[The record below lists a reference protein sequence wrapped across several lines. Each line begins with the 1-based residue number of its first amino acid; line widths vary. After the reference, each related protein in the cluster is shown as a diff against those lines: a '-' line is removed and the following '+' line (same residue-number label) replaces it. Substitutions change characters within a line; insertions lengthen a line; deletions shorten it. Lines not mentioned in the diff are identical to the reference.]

1 MGRVEM
7 GLSGR
12 VFGWGLF
19 EWVKMGCRDLQ
30 VGAGWIQWNCGLGRV
45 GLTPPVLRLG
55 NSRTRLASRELP
67 HDSSLGRPPPPVVA
81 TPPAYP
87 ALLHNSFRSRYTPPY
102 SASPPPPSFS
112 SSAQPIHLLARSTGD
127 RAGCK
132 SSGGWPLLPAGLHSR
147 RPSPPAT
154 LTYDLRC
161 RRRLLRRNVHL
172 FR

>member
-7 GLSGR
+7 GISGR

-19 EWVKMGCRDLQ
+19 EWVEMGCRDLQ

-81 TPPAYP
+81 TPPVCP
-87 ALLHNSFRSRYTPPY
+87 ALLHNGFRSR
-102 SASPPPPSFS
+102 
-112 SSAQPIHLLARSTGD
+112 
-127 RAGCK
+127 
-132 SSGGWPLLPAGLHSR
+132 
-147 RPSPPAT
+147 
-154 LTYDLRC
+154 
-161 RRRLLRRNVHL
+161 
-172 FR
+172 

>member
-1 MGRVEM
+1 MTATELAVDSRRRPDELALLMGRVEM
-7 GLSGR
+7 GFSGR
-12 VFGWGLF
+12 VLGWGLF
-19 EWVKMGCRDLQ
+19 EWVEMGCRDLQ

-67 HDSSLGRPPPPVVA
+67 HDSSLGRPPPPVVS

-112 SSAQPIHLLARSTGD
+112 SSAQPIHLLARSTAY

-132 SSGGWPLLPAGLHSR
+132 SSGGGGRSS
-147 RPSPPAT
+147 PSA
-154 LTYDLRC
+154 
-161 RRRLLRRNVHL
+161 
-172 FR
+172 